1 MYHFETVKRSFH
13 RMRVNKLFSLKLKWL
28 VTCKCHFKM
37 KFLRNWFFSDFK
49 KALAYILHTVKVI
62 QLQVAGTYIRIIQKM
77 AQNNSNIFSLQIR
90 FNSGGTISPARSPAL
105 SRRYQNSPGLN
116 PGLTPGLVGEHR
128 KSKPNSTSP
137 RKSAPPGQFKF

>member
-1 MYHFETVKRSFH
+1 MNGVATSINSKV
-13 RMRVNKLFSLKLKWL
+13 
-28 VTCKCHFKM
+28 CHADHDGKKNF
-37 KFLRNWFFSDFK
+37 NFFF
-49 KALAYILHTVKVI
+49 
-62 QLQVAGTYIRIIQKM
+62 
-77 AQNNSNIFSLQIR
+77 QIR

>member
-1 MYHFETVKRSFH
+1 M
-13 RMRVNKLFSLKLKWL
+13 
-28 VTCKCHFKM
+28 
-37 KFLRNWFFSDFK
+37 
-49 KALAYILHTVKVI
+49 KVI
-62 QLQVAGTYIRIIQKM
+62 QLQVAGMCIRIIQK
-77 AQNNSNIFSLQIR
+77 NWLKKISIFFFKIR

-128 KSKPNSTSP
+128 KTKPNSTSP

>member
-1 MYHFETVKRSFH
+1 M
-13 RMRVNKLFSLKLKWL
+13 
-28 VTCKCHFKM
+28 
-37 KFLRNWFFSDFK
+37 
-49 KALAYILHTVKVI
+49 KVI
-62 QLQVAGTYIRIIQKM
+62 QLQVAGTYIRIVQKIESK
-77 AQNNSNIFSLQIR
+77 QYQYFSLQIR